1 MPPCHYPLVPEVF
14 SRVQRD
20 ASWPKPE
27 VSGTQLYPVIKHFYL
42 TVAKVILCHSHAT
55 SLYLNTCYAIYNLQC
70 RIERAILCESGAKDF
85 MRDWKTRKTVS
96 LLKSPST
103 CISTCIWP
111 VHHKV
116 SCHSFLFRDLKEY
129 ISKEFWKVLSF
140 AQNQDSDRK
149 GLLPASLRIL
159 VVVLGPILIL
169 IKFLLVSVDAFSD
182 SSGCVF
188 RAAEYNVHTNPNSHS
203 LANKFLN
210 GACLLYINK
219 TELCYDSHLAAARE
233 NCEKKK
239 LQSVFFLFTLKQVAQ
254 CRTRPTI
261 QITVDSR

>member
-1 MPPCHYPLVPEVF
+1 M
-14 SRVQRD
+14 
-20 ASWPKPE
+20 
-27 VSGTQLYPVIKHFYL
+27 
-42 TVAKVILCHSHAT
+42 ILCHSHAT

-70 RIERAILCESGAKDF
+70 RIE
-85 MRDWKTRKTVS
+85 
-96 LLKSPST
+96 LKSNSLWKRGKIFHERLKNEKNSFIVEKPFYLHLT
-103 CISTCIWP
+103 CSRQGKPVILSCLGIWKNISVKNFERSW
-111 VHHKV
+111 
-116 SCHSFLFRDLKEY
+116 
-129 ISKEFWKVLSF
+129 
-140 AQNQDSDRK
+140 
-149 GLLPASLRIL
+149 ASLRIK
-159 VVVLGPILIL
+159 ILIERGCS
-169 IKFLLVSVDAFSD
+169 LLRYFDCSIGSYIDFNQVSIDALSD

-219 TELCYDSHLAAARE
+219 TELCYDSHSAASRE

-239 LQSVFFLFTLKQVAQ
+239 LQSVFVVFTLKQVAQ